1 MRPSLTGKSPPA
13 LGRRPLSLLL
23 RLLVTAAAVVTAL
36 IVLFVAGYIVINGAR
51 RLRPSLFALKYTSE
65 NVSMTP
71 AIIGTLAMTALA
83 LALAAPL
90 GIFSAVYLA
99 EYARR
104 GSRLVKTM
112 RLAAET
118 LAGIPSIVYG
128 LFGALLFNRLWGYS
142 LLAGAAT
149 LAIMLLPLIMRT
161 AEEALLAVPDMYRE
175 GGFGLG
181 AGRLRVVFAITLPA
195 AAPGILAGIILAV
208 GRAVGETAALIFTS
222 GTSPEL
228 PRSIFSSVRTL
239 SVHMYALWNEG
250 LYGDEA
256 YATAFVLL
264 VITAALNALSGIVSG
279 RFRGGGDG

>member
-1 MRPSLTGKSPPA
+1 M
-13 LGRRPLSLLL
+13 LSALL
-23 RLLVTAAAVVTAL
+23 RAMVTISAAITAL
-36 IVLFVAGYIVINGAR
+36 IILLVVGYIVAQGVSHLSP
-51 RLRPSLFALKYTSE
+51 RLFELKYTSE

-83 LALAAPL
+83 LAISAPI

-104 GSRLVKTM
+104 GNRLVRAV

-149 LAIMLLPLIMRT
+149 LALMLLPLIMRT

-181 AGRLRVVFAITLPA
+181 AGRLRVVFSITLPA
-195 AAPGILAGIILAV
+195 ASRGVVAGVILAV

-222 GTSPEL
+222 GTAPEL
-228 PRSIFSSVRTL
+228 PRSLLSSVRTL
-239 SVHMYALWNEG
+239 SVHMYVLSNEG
-250 LYGDEA
+250 LFIDQA
-256 YATAFVLL
+256 YATAFILL
-264 VITAALNALSGIVSG
+264 LLTTGINALSVFAARRAG
-279 RFRGGGDG
+279 RAGK

>member
-1 MRPSLTGKSPPA
+1 
-13 LGRRPLSLLL
+13 L
-23 RLLVTAAAVVTAL
+23 RLLVYAAAAATAL
-36 IVLFVAGYIVINGAR
+36 VALLIVGYIVINGAR
-51 RLRPSLFALKYTSE
+51 RLSPNLFALKYTSE

-71 AIIGTLAMTALA
+71 GIIGTLIMTALA

-90 GIFSAVYLA
+90 GIFSAVFLA

-104 GSRLVKTM
+104 GSRLVKAV

-128 LFGALLFNRLWGYS
+128 LFGALLFNRFWGYS
-142 LLAGAAT
+142 IMSGAAT

-161 AEEALLAVPDMYRE
+161 AEEALLAVPDAYRE

-181 AGRLRVVFAITLPA
+181 AGRLRVVFSITLPA
-195 AAPGILAGIILAV
+195 AANGILAGVILAV

-228 PRSIFSSVRTL
+228 PKSVFSSARTL
-239 SVHMYALWNEG
+239 SVHMYALWTEG
-250 LYGDEA
+250 LHGEEA
-256 YATAFVLL
+256 YATAFILL
-264 VITAALNALSGIVSG
+264 LLTAALNALSGLAAR
-279 RFRGGGDG
+279 RFRGGTDG